1 MTPASPRSELESIR
15 TRLLKVLRL
24 AQEGVGGERENAE
37 VLLAKLLR
45 KHSMTMADLEGAL
58 DQPLTRIWLSAR
70 DGEERTVLSQ
80 LVIRLFGT
88 ERKLWH
94 RGEERDLGIDVTPA
108 EHAALVIAWEVY
120 RAAFAEARQALVM
133 GFCFKHGLY
142 VAEGAG
148 ASEMTVEAR
157 ARAASALALAEALP
171 VVEPPARR
179 LGTGSDTTGENG

>member
-1 MTPASPRSELESIR
+1 MTASSPRPELESIR
-15 TRLLKVLRL
+15 IRLLKVLRL

-37 VLLAKLLR
+37 VLLTKLLR
-45 KHSMTMADLEGAL
+45 KHSMTMADLEGAR
-58 DQPLTRIWLSAR
+58 DQPRTRIWLATR

-80 LVIRLFGT
+80 LVIRLFGAA
-88 ERKLWH
+88 RKLWH
-94 RGEERDLGIDVTPA
+94 QGEERNLGVDVTPS

-142 VAEGAG
+142 VAEAAG
-148 ASEMTVEAR
+148 ASELTAEAR

-171 VVEPPARR
+171 IVEPPSRR
-179 LGTGSDTTGENG
+179 LGTGSEAAGENG